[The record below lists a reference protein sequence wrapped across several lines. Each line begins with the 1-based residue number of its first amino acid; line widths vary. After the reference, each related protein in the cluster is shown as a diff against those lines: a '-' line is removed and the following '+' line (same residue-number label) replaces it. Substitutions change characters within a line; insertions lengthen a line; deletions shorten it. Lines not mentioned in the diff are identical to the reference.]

1 MHFNADF
8 RLPRFGFRWA
18 SADSEFPDGFPSRAY
33 DGSRLPSGSPKAVP
47 TWPQRAE
54 KTTGDDFWSSPGETT
69 QANAPLVW
77 ASILETTHRA
87 RTHTHTCARAAI
99 ILITYTRRQP
109 TVAADRH
116 GIGGVIKT
124 DVPGGLWPLVIHVPL
139 GAFAGGTSPWE
150 LPSPEPPTPASG
162 RGLDAPATPIPPP
175 LNGPSQEE
183 AWVSSAGGSEL
194 VFNKSRLLPPQVG
207 IYHKC
212 KRHTHLRIFACAV
225 GSGVGVKCNDTGRIA
240 LV

>member
-1 MHFNADF
+1 M
-8 RLPRFGFRWA
+8 
-18 SADSEFPDGFPSRAY
+18 
-33 DGSRLPSGSPKAVP
+33 
-47 TWPQRAE
+47 
-54 KTTGDDFWSSPGETT
+54 
-69 QANAPLVW
+69 NAPLVW

-87 RTHTHTCARAAI
+87 RTHTHTHTRARAVI

-194 VFNKSRLLPPQVG
+194 VLNRSRLLPPLIGYLPQLQPP
-207 IYHKC
+207 
-212 KRHTHLRIFACAV
+212 HTHTPTFTHVVRGV
-225 GSGVGVKCNDTGRIA
+225 GSGVGVKCSDTGRIA